1 MFQTSSNSVAL
12 HIGLRYTRAKQR
24 NGFISFVS
32 IFALVGMALGV
43 FALIVVLSVMNGFDR
58 ELKQRLLRVVPH
70 GNLSTHSPLIDWK
83 SLYARIGDTQGLIA
97 AAPFI
102 EGKGLLAAGS
112 VVKPIQ
118 IQGVNPKY
126 EKNISAVHDHMIA
139 GELAFIQPGQYGIVM
154 GDLLAAHL
162 GLRVGDKVSLTLPEV
177 SVTPAGIFPRSKR
190 FKLVGIFSVGAPVD
204 QYLVLIHI
212 NDAQKLFRRGQ
223 AVDGLHL
230 KFDDIYR
237 APTAVSELAE
247 KLGEKVVG
255 KDWSQT
261 QGSLFQAV
269 KMEKTVVGL
278 MLSIIIAVAAFNIVT
293 SLVMMV
299 AEKRSDIAVLRTLGM
314 SRWNIVS
321 IFMVQGISLGFVG
334 IVLGCVLGTVT
345 AIWLPEIMSVV
356 EALIG
361 IQVFDPSV
369 YFVAYL
375 PSYWKLEDTILV
387 CGLSSTICI
396 LATIYP
402 AYRASTIEPAEA
414 LRYDI

>member
-1 MFQTSSNSVAL
+1 MFQTSSNSVAF

-212 NDAQKLFRRGQ
+212 NDAQ
-223 AVDGLHL
+223 
-230 KFDDIYR
+230 
-237 APTAVSELAE
+237 
-247 KLGEKVVG
+247 
-255 KDWSQT
+255 
-261 QGSLFQAV
+261 
-269 KMEKTVVGL
+269 
-278 MLSIIIAVAAFNIVT
+278 
-293 SLVMMV
+293 
-299 AEKRSDIAVLRTLGM
+299 
-314 SRWNIVS
+314 
-321 IFMVQGISLGFVG
+321 
-334 IVLGCVLGTVT
+334 
-345 AIWLPEIMSVV
+345 
-356 EALIG
+356 
-361 IQVFDPSV
+361 
-369 YFVAYL
+369 
-375 PSYWKLEDTILV
+375 
-387 CGLSSTICI
+387 
-396 LATIYP
+396 
-402 AYRASTIEPAEA
+402 
-414 LRYDI
+414 